1 MKLLLT
7 LFCFAHLTVFNHNV
21 PMAVFEIY
29 QESETIHLNI
39 TLDAEDLAQK
49 LRLALPDISKEVLEK
64 YLSSN
69 TSFIFDNTIN
79 ELDIVDFDFVGEHL
93 KINGVFKKEIATIKQ
108 LEIINNCLLN
118 VDNQS
123 NIIQLDINGD
133 SKDYRMHKK
142 RNSITVDL

>member
-7 LFCFAHLTVFNHNV
+7 LFCFAHLTVINHNG
-21 PMAVFEIY
+21 PMAVFKIY
-29 QESETIHLNI
+29 QESETIHLDI
-39 TLDAEDLAQK
+39 TLDAEDLAQE
-49 LRLALPDISKEVLEK
+49 LRLGPPDISKDVMEK
-64 YLSSN
+64 YLRSN
-69 TSFIFDNTIN
+69 TSFIFDNIIN

-93 KINGVFKKEIATIKQ
+93 KINGVFITEIAITKQ

-123 NIIQLDINGD
+123 NIIQIDLNGD